1 MNLFDLP
8 MKEFDK
14 KIDEIFN
21 QYTSKELLEE
31 LKKCGLEVNKD
42 ER

>member
-21 QYTSKELLEE
+21 QYTPEELLEE

>member
-21 QYTSKELLEE
+21 QYTSKKLLEE
-31 LKKCGLEVNKD
+31 LKECGLEVNKN

>member
-21 QYTSKELLEE
+21 QYTSAELLEE
-31 LKKCGLEVNKD
+31 LKKCGLEVNED
-42 ER
+42 EK